1 MKKKIVVGMALNS
14 LFFALIGISIII
26 TIENA
31 TSELDELIK
40 LHQVE
45 ILREHLLVSVKGVQR
60 DLTLRDTPYAR
71 TADAIVL
78 HAVRM
83 DKLARGCFACHHSE
97 EVAARLNDLRGR
109 MEDYKLA
116 LSRVMTYLANAERL
130 NAERDA
136 ALRAGEE
143 LTHTVKEMVALTDR
157 HLAQHTRTVLGRI
170 STTKILL
177 FLLIGAGPLLSAGLA
192 YVYVTSLTKPVGEL
206 LAATRRLKGGDL
218 DHRVAGLGDEFGE
231 LAGSFNEMAVSLKD
245 QMAKMQRTEQMVVA
259 GELAA
264 GLAHE
269 IKNPLAGIKVAMEVL
284 AEDPD
289 MSEENRSVAGK
300 VTDEVRRLDVLM
312 KSFLNFAKP
321 PKPQFD
327 NLDVNRIVEAAVSFY
342 VQHHPSDAK
351 SGTGIRIV
359 RELDGRVPPIP
370 ADLMQLQQ
378 VLLNIILNAVDAM
391 PGGGTLAIR
400 TFFDPSSD
408 AVEIAISDTG
418 QGIEPGMEEKI
429 FQPFFTTKRKGTGLG
444 LAICKQ
450 LIEQHGGTISAGA
463 NPGGGTVFRIALPR
477 RGPERGP
484 AA

>member
-1 MKKKIVVGMALNS
+1 MKKKIIAGLALHS
-14 LFFALIGISIII
+14 LFFALIGISVIF

-45 ILREHLLVSVKGVQR
+45 ILREHLLVSVKGVQT
-60 DLTLRDTPYAR
+60 DLSLRDTPYAR
-71 TADAIVL
+71 TADAIVS

-97 EVAARLNDLRGR
+97 EVTARLNELRSR
-109 MEDYKLA
+109 LEDYKLA
-116 LSRVMTYLANAERL
+116 LSRVMTYLANTERL

-157 HLAQHTRTVLGRI
+157 HLAQHTKTVLARI

-192 YVYVTSLTKPVGEL
+192 YVYVTSLTKPVSEL

-218 DHRVAGLGDEFGE
+218 DHRIAGLRDEFGE
-231 LAGSFNEMAVSLKD
+231 LASSFNEMAGCLKD
-245 QMAKMQRTEQMVVA
+245 QMVKMQRTEQMVVV

-284 AEDPD
+284 SDDPD
-289 MSEENRSVAGK
+289 MSEENRTVAAK
-300 VTDEVRRLDVLM
+300 VTDEVRRLEVLM

-321 PKPQFD
+321 PRPQFD
-327 NLDVNRIVEAAVSFY
+327 NVDVNRIVEATVGFY
-342 VQHHPSDAK
+342 LQHHPSPAA

-359 RELDGRVPPIP
+359 KELDGRVPPIP
-370 ADLMQLQQ
+370 ADLMQIQQ
-378 VLLNIILNAVDAM
+378 TLLNILLNAVDAM
-391 PGGGTLAIR
+391 PGGGALAIR

-408 AVEIAISDTG
+408 AVEISISDTG
-418 QGIEPGMEEKI
+418 KGIEAGMEEKI

-444 LAICKQ
+444 LSICRQ
-450 LIEQHGGTISAGA
+450 LVEQHGGTISAGG
-463 NPGGGTVFRIALPR
+463 NPGGGTVFRIVLPR
-477 RGPERGP
+477 RGTERG
-484 AA
+484 ATA

>member
-1 MKKKIVVGMALNS
+1 MKRKIIVGLALYS
-14 LFFALIGISIII
+14 LFLVLIGISIIV

-45 ILREHLLVSVKGVQR
+45 ILREHLLVSVKGVQT

-71 TADAIVL
+71 TADAIVS

-83 DKLARGCFACHHSE
+83 DKLARGCFECHHSE
-97 EVAARLNDLRGR
+97 EVTARLNDLKGR

-116 LSRVMTYLANAERL
+116 LSRVVTYLANPERL
-130 NAERDA
+130 NAEKDA

-143 LTHTVKEMVALTDR
+143 LTQTVKEMVALTDR
-157 HLAQHTRTVLGRI
+157 HLARHTRAVLARI
-170 STTKILL
+170 STTKFLL
-177 FLLIGAGPLLSAGLA
+177 FLLVGTGPLLSAGLA
-192 YVYVTSLTKPVGEL
+192 YMYIRSLTKPVSEL

-218 DHRVAGLGDEFGE
+218 DHRIAGLEDEFGE
-231 LAGSFNEMAVSLKD
+231 LASSFNEMAGSLKD
-245 QMAKMQRTEQMVVA
+245 QMVKMQRTEQMVVA

-284 AEDPD
+284 SGDRD
-289 MSEENRSVAGK
+289 MSEENRTVAWK
-300 VTDEVRRLDVLM
+300 VTDEVRRLEVLM

-327 NLDVNRIVEAAVSFY
+327 NLDVNRIVETAVGFY
-342 VQHHPSDAK
+342 VRHHPSDAK

-359 RELDGRVPPIP
+359 KELDGRVPPIP

-391 PGGGTLAIR
+391 PGGGILAIR
-400 TFFDPSSD
+400 TLFDPPSES
-408 AVEIAISDTG
+408 VEIAISDTG
-418 QGIEPGMEEKI
+418 KGIEPGMEEKI
-429 FQPFFTTKRKGTGLG
+429 FQPFYTTKRKGTGLG

-463 NPGGGTVFRIALPR
+463 NPGGGTVFRIVLPR
-477 RGPERGP
+477 RGAERGP